1 VVLPEHKFRCI
12 VNNAVLL
19 VDTVG
24 YSRVQATQQ
33 VCEKRESLVERDL
46 WPERLGLVAVSML
59 RAEGLYCCV
68 QSSTLCN
75 YKWECSPAGKLGLCL
90 FAQGRFRCSSNNTRK
105 LRFEYFFGS
114 ASYITRLSNKTTSYS
129 TWFVASLFQDNRTL
143 MQLFIL
149 KRL

>member
-1 VVLPEHKFRCI
+1 MLLPEHKFSCI

-19 VDTVG
+19 ADTVG
-24 YSRVQATQQ
+24 YSRVQTIQQ

-59 RAEGLYCCV
+59 RAEGLYCCG

-75 YKWECSPAGKLGLCL
+75 YKWECSPAGRLGLCL
-90 FAQGRFRCSSNNTRK
+90 FAQGHFRCSSNNTRK
-105 LRFEYFFGS
+105 LRFEFFFES
-114 ASYITRLSNKTTSYS
+114 ASYITRLSNKTSLYA
-129 TWFVASLFQDNRTL
+129 TWFIASLFQDNRIL
-143 MQLFIL
+143 MQLFTL